1 MKINGTPVTPPT
13 EGLLVLP
20 RSDKEFVFR
29 SKPLPDFDKFNA
41 LVPLPEPPGVLT
53 KDGWVP
59 DVKDKNY
66 VQVITNYHLQRNAF
80 LVIHTLEPSNIEW
93 DKVDINNPKTW
104 NGWEKEMRDAGF
116 TQPEVN
122 CIFQFV
128 IETNSLSEEKL
139 RVARES
145 FLRGQ
150 VAAQAKS
157 SGPQTEQATTQSGEP
172 VTASA

>member
-1 MKINGTPVTPPT
+1 MKINGVAVIQPT

-20 RSDKEFVFR
+20 RSDREYVFR
-29 SKPLPDFDKFNA
+29 AKPLPDFEKFNA

-59 DVKDKNY
+59 DTKDKSY
-66 VQVITNYHLQRNAF
+66 LGIITNYHLQRNAYM
-80 LVIHTLEPSNIEW
+80 VIHTLEPSNIEW
-93 DKVDINNPKTW
+93 DKVDANNPKTW

-122 CIFQFV
+122 CIFQFC
-128 IETNSLSEEKL
+128 IEMNSLSEEKL
-139 RVARES
+139 RLARES

-150 VAAQAKS
+150 AAAQAKS
-157 SGPQTEQATTQSGEP
+157 SGLPTEQANTPSGEP
-172 VTASA
+172 ATASA